1 MQLNMVIEVLNA
13 TGNLLLA
20 GRIVWVFQQNRSL
33 LAQVQCL
40 PSRYLNMDIE
50 EINGLKAEAQGT
62 QERHA

>member
-1 MQLNMVIEVLNA
+1 MLQGIC
-13 TGNLLLA
+13 LLT

-33 LAQVQCL
+33 LARVQCL